1 MRPSLRS
8 YFTRLQAQELQQAQ
22 ELRRRQV
29 KAALAQARQQ
39 LVSTNA
45 DHARFMGM
53 PIVANANPALAR
65 KRTEKVREILAK
77 RAKIERV
84 IEQLLERLP
93 PGDHEA

>member
-1 MRPSLRS
+1 
-8 YFTRLQAQELQQAQ
+8 
-22 ELRRRQV
+22 
-29 KAALAQARQQ
+29 
-39 LVSTNA
+39 
-45 DHARFMGM
+45 MGM